1 MTCYQAAHWIFWV
14 LISLDNIRYH
24 AHGDGF
30 FFHFF
35 FLFIT
40 FFLSMLTWYSLS
52 RCCCFACFRK
62 FFSIFAMIWCM
73 LQTKLCL
80 PDPSGTKYAALV
92 YSMSLCHLRLIS
104 FGVDLIDDLDKR
116 DHLESF
122 YRILA
127 YTLYFPTFLT
137 GPFHSYK
144 KFINCVS
151 MNS

>member
-1 MTCYQAAHWIFWV
+1 MVMVFLLA
-14 LISLDNIRYH
+14 
-24 AHGDGF
+24 F
-30 FFHFF
+30 F
-35 FLFIT
+35 
-40 FFLSMLTWYSLS
+40 SYSLLFFS
-52 RCCCFACFRK
+52 PCLHDILLAGFAVLRVSAS
-62 FFSIFAMIWCM
+62 FSIFAMIWCM

-92 YSMSLCHLRLIS
+92 YSMSLCNLRLIS